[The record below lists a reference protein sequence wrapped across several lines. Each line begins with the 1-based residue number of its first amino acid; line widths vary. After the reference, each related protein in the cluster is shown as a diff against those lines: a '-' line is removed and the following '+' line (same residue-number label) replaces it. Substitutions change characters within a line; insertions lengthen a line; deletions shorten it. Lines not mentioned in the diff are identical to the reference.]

1 MARPKKTYD
10 VDEVEEIVKLTLKSL
25 NGIREKLTPNLVW
38 TFNKE
43 LGKDDK
49 KLRENGKPFTVYGY
63 HFWYTESEFGRKKI
77 DEIKSAK
84 ASEGFILAGESFVPE
99 MKDIAVLVT
108 KFHKR
113 PDELIR
119 RLNNLMIKDRDKLQ
133 MYKEQYE
140 NLKKENTKLK
150 EKIDTQKRECLT
162 LFMESANTS
171 NSLPDVLS
179 LKRSDDD
186 LLKDELYNVF
196 GKDLDSVLS
205 SLVSNKTAVSSDGN
219 VIHITI
225 SEDEKLAR
233 IKELEGEGF

>member
-10 VDEVEEIVKLTLKSL
+10 IEEVEEIVKLTLKSV

-38 TFNKE
+38 GFNKE
-43 LGKDDK
+43 LGKDHK
-49 KLRENGKPFTVYGY
+49 QLRENGKSFTVYGY

-77 DEIKSAK
+77 EEVKNAK
-84 ASEGFILAGESFVPE
+84 ASEGFTLAGESFVPE
-99 MKDIAVLVT
+99 MKDISVLVT
-108 KFHKR
+108 RFHNK

-119 RLNNLMIKDRDKLQ
+119 RLTKLMMNDRDKLQ

-140 NLKKENTKLK
+140 QSREENRVLK
-150 EKIDTQKRECLT
+150 EKMEMQARVYLT
-162 LFMESANTS
+162 AFMESACAS
-171 NSLPDVLS
+171 NSLPDVLT

-196 GKDLDSVLS
+196 GADLDNVLS
-205 SLVSNKTAVSSDGN
+205 NKKAGSSSSYGN
-219 VIHITI
+219 IIDITI

-233 IKELEGEGF
+233 MKELEDEGF

>member
-10 VDEVEEIVKLTLKSL
+10 VEEVEEIVKLTLKSL

-38 TFNKE
+38 KFNKE
-43 LGKDDK
+43 LGKDHE

-77 DEIKSAK
+77 EEVKNAK
-84 ASEGFILAGESFVPE
+84 ASEGFTLAGESFVPE

-108 KFHKR
+108 KFHKK

-119 RLNNLMIKDRDKLQ
+119 RLTKLMVNDRDKMQ

-140 NLKKENTKLK
+140 KSREENRELK
-150 EKIDTQKRECLT
+150 EKMDKQKRVYLT
-162 LFMESANTS
+162 LFMESANAN

-196 GKDLDSVLS
+196 GEDLDDVLS
-205 SLVSNKTAVSSDGN
+205 NKKASLSYDN
-219 VIHITI
+219 VIDVTIT
-225 SEDEKLAR
+225 ENDKLAR
-233 IKELEGEGF
+233 IKELEDEGF

>member
-10 VDEVEEIVKLTLKSL
+10 MEEVEEIVKLTLKNL

-38 TFNKE
+38 TLNKE
-43 LGKDDK
+43 LAKDSK
-49 KLRENGKPFTVYGY
+49 NLRKNGAPFTLYGY

-77 DEIKSAK
+77 EEVKNAK
-84 ASEGFILAGESFVPE
+84 ANEGFTLAGESFVPE

-108 KFHKR
+108 KFHKK

-119 RLNNLMIKDRDKLQ
+119 RLTKLMITDRDKLQ
-133 MYKEQYE
+133 MYKEQCDD
-140 NLKKENTKLK
+140 LKKENIKLK
-150 EKIDTQKRECLT
+150 EKIDMNKKRYLT
-162 LFMESANTS
+162 LFMESANSS

-196 GKDLDSVLS
+196 GEDLDSFT
-205 SLVSNKTAVSSDGN
+205 SNKTAISSDGN

-233 IKELEGEGF
+233 IKELEDEGF